1 MLTDVVGGHPAV
13 LPPDGVPVHAALI
26 VAAKQ
31 TFQIELHEIHGFFVI
46 GQE

>member
-13 LPPDGVPVHAALI
+13 LAADSVPVHAALVI
-26 VAAKQ
+26 AAKQ
-31 TFQIELHEIHGFFVI
+31 AFQIELHEIHGFFVI